1 MRLPGSV
8 QFAAALPLA
17 KPVFRPAPAVITVVA
32 LFLLNR
38 LPNGAYRKPERMAGV
53 YVYNKEL
60 LEEKPTL
67 LYAGNIRHSQKTCKY
82 HKQPKRKHIKTH
94 LKISS
99 NTAHPSPLTL

>member
-1 MRLPGSV
+1 
-8 QFAAALPLA
+8 
-17 KPVFRPAPAVITVVA
+17 
-32 LFLLNR
+32 
-38 LPNGAYRKPERMAGV
+38 MAGV

-82 HKQPKRKHIKTH
+82 HKHPKRKRIKTH

-99 NTAHPSPLTL
+99 NTAHIAFNPLSPNIHIQILQTDLHTFPS

>member
-1 MRLPGSV
+1 MRLPGRV

-17 KPVFRPAPAVITVVA
+17 KPVFISARAVVTVVA

-38 LPNGAYRKPERMAGV
+38 LPNGTYRKPERMAGV

-82 HKQPKRKHIKTH
+82 HKQPKRKRIKTH